1 MKYTAEKIQ
10 VLEGL
15 EGVRKRPSMYIGDT
29 AQRGLHH
36 LVYEV
41 VDNSIDE
48 VLAGFCNKIDVT
60 IHKDN
65 SITIEDNGR
74 GVPVDP
80 HPIYK
85 RPALEIVLC
94 TLHAGGKFDSG
105 AYKISGGLHGVG
117 ISVVNALSE
126 WLIAEVMRN
135 GQIYR
140 QSFKKG
146 NMASSLEII
155 GKTKKNGTKIAFF
168 PDKEIFGSFVFSYDI
183 LSHRLRELAFL
194 NKDVSIMIVD
204 EREEKKD
211 VFHYKG
217 GIEEFVLLLN
227 QDKTI
232 LHKPIYFEK
241 TRDDVVI
248 EVSFCYNNEY
258 TTNIIS
264 YVNTIHTEE
273 GGTHLIGFKSALTR
287 AINDYAKKNKLI
299 KEQDEGLSGDD
310 VREGLCAVISIKMKE
325 PQFEGQTKSKL
336 GNSEIKGIVDSVVSE
351 ELQTFF
357 DENPSIA
364 RKIID
369 KALLASKARDAARK
383 AKELVRRKGGLDD
396 LGGLCGKLADCSEKD
411 PKKCELFIVEGDSA
425 GGSAKQGRDRKF
437 QAILPL
443 RGKIL
448 NVEKSRLDK
457 ILANNEIKALLS
469 SLGCGIDGEE
479 DFDINKLRYHK
490 IIIMTDADI
499 DGSHIRTLLLTLF
512 YRYLRTL
519 IVEGYVYIAK
529 PPLYCLR
536 KKDKEHYF
544 YSEDEKNKF
553 IAQMKDG
560 FVLQRYKGLGE
571 MNPEQLWKTTMDPEK
586 RVMLMVSIEDAYEAE
601 RIFSLLMGEKVE
613 PRKKFIIENA
623 KDVVNLDI

>member
-241 TRDDVVI
+241 T
-248 EVSFCYNNEY
+248 
-258 TTNIIS
+258 
-264 YVNTIHTEE
+264 
-273 GGTHLIGFKSALTR
+273 
-287 AINDYAKKNKLI
+287 
-299 KEQDEGLSGDD
+299 
-310 VREGLCAVISIKMKE
+310 
-325 PQFEGQTKSKL
+325 
-336 GNSEIKGIVDSVVSE
+336 
-351 ELQTFF
+351 
-357 DENPSIA
+357 
-364 RKIID
+364 
-369 KALLASKARDAARK
+369 
-383 AKELVRRKGGLDD
+383 
-396 LGGLCGKLADCSEKD
+396 
-411 PKKCELFIVEGDSA
+411 
-425 GGSAKQGRDRKF
+425 
-437 QAILPL
+437 
-443 RGKIL
+443 
-448 NVEKSRLDK
+448 
-457 ILANNEIKALLS
+457 
-469 SLGCGIDGEE
+469 
-479 DFDINKLRYHK
+479 
-490 IIIMTDADI
+490 
-499 DGSHIRTLLLTLF
+499 
-512 YRYLRTL
+512 
-519 IVEGYVYIAK
+519 
-529 PPLYCLR
+529 
-536 KKDKEHYF
+536 
-544 YSEDEKNKF
+544 
-553 IAQMKDG
+553 
-560 FVLQRYKGLGE
+560 
-571 MNPEQLWKTTMDPEK
+571 
-586 RVMLMVSIEDAYEAE
+586 
-601 RIFSLLMGEKVE
+601 
-613 PRKKFIIENA
+613 
-623 KDVVNLDI
+623 

>member
-248 EVSFCYNNEY
+248 EVSLCYNNEY
-258 TTNIIS
+258 TTNILS